1 MLLPTVTGGTD
12 IMLFQTHPWDYVP
25 LTNIPTILAIC
36 ATIHGNFCNL
46 ARFLSYIHH
55 AQALIKIGIPICYSS
70 ISQDHSHRFTCF
82 DLFIGLK
89 VGAWITF
96 LCPNQ
101 SQKKC
106 MIHIFF
112 RTSLPV
118 ITVPLVS
125 CWSCRLYH
133 TGYAKHSVWSLC
145 HISQTAMLIPDGF
158 WFVQIPGRNNDFCQ
172 TISEIRLCNAL
183 SRFDY

>member
-106 MIHIFF
+106 MIHILF
-112 RTSLPV
+112 RTPLPV

-133 TGYAKHSVWSLC
+133 GL
-145 HISQTAMLIPDGF
+145 
-158 WFVQIPGRNNDFCQ
+158 CQ
-172 TISEIRLCNAL
+172 TFSLKPGPYFSDSDAYSWWFLVRADPWQEQRLL
-183 SRFDY
+183 SDY